1 MSEYNSH
8 WHTAG
13 DLLADYFNYQKKVA
27 VGEDEICEPT
37 GLTELDAMLGV
48 GLHSQ
53 DLIFLAARPSMG
65 KSALAMNF
73 ARHIVMNEEKPVAY
87 FSLEMGRNGF
97 FPRLLSSITG
107 ISTIKIRW
115 PYLLSSKEW
124 ESLATG
130 VKEIEHAPLYLDFTT
145 IITPHEI
152 YERVSKLSST
162 MKLGMVVVDFFQL
175 LDIDTTYDS
184 IKNACK
190 VFKLM
195 AVESHVPVVLLSQ
208 LNRKIDG
215 RASKWPILSDL
226 RGAGAIEEIADIILF
241 LYRDEVY
248 NPGTKDKGIA
258 EIVVAKQK
266 EGPTGMV
273 RVNWFPEH
281 MTFVDL
287 GLSITPHK

>member
-1 MSEYNSH
+1 MTEHDSH

-13 DLLADYFNYQKKVA
+13 DFLTEYINNQKKVA
-27 VGEDEICEPT
+27 TGDDEICEPT
-37 GLTELDAMLGV
+37 GLTDLDAMLGI

-73 ARHIVMNEEKPVAY
+73 AKHIVMNEEKPVAY
-87 FSLEMGRNGF
+87 FSLEMGQNVF

-107 ISTIKIRW
+107 IGTIKIRL

-124 ESLATG
+124 ESL
-130 VKEIEHAPLYLDFTT
+130 VDSVNKIEHAPLYIDFTS
-145 IITPHEI
+145 IITPQEI
-152 YERVSKLSST
+152 YEQVSELSST
-162 MKLGMVVVDFFQL
+162 MKLGLVVVDFFQL
-175 LDIDTTYDS
+175 LNIDTTYDS

-226 RGAGAIEEIADIILF
+226 RGAGVIEEIADVILF

-258 EIVVAKQK
+258 EIIVAKQK

-273 RVNWFPEH
+273 RVNWYPEH
-281 MTFVDL
+281 MTFLDL
-287 GLSITPHK
+287 GF